1 MHAVRAWT
9 YSLHQFLQTIPKYT
23 LKDILKASHLAN
35 LLVFFI

>member
-23 LKDILKASHLAN
+23 SKDILKASHLAN